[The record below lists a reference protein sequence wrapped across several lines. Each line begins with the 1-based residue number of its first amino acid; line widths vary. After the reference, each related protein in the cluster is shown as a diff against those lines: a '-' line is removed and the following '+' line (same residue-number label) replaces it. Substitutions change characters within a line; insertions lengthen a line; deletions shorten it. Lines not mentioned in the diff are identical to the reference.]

1 MPNSL
6 LLHTTVF
13 TPSIQIEVLNGVHLA
28 DLAQWQANYQSET
41 VDLRYFFHSG
51 WSS

>member
-1 MPNSL
+1 VPLTSSQ
-6 LLHTTVF
+6 HV
-13 TPSIQIEVLNGVHLA
+13 QIESANAAIFDRLHA
-28 DLAQWQANYQSET
+28 MSLAQWIQHYQAET

>member
-1 MPNSL
+1 MSL
-6 LLHTTVF
+6 PLTHF
-13 TPSIQIEVLNGVHLA
+13 K
-28 DLAQWQANYQSET
+28 QANAALMPTYACFKTASLMNWSQHYQAET

>member
-1 MPNSL
+1 MSL
-6 LLHTTVF
+6 LSSQNVQIQSAYAEMFDRLHAM
-13 TPSIQIEVLNGVHLA
+13 SLAAWIQHY
-28 DLAQWQANYQSET
+28 QAET

>member
-1 MPNSL
+1 MPLVLSINVLGNSMLIAL
-6 LLHTTVF
+6 LDR
-13 TPSIQIEVLNGVHLA
+13 LNMMS
-28 DLAQWQANYQSET
+28 LAQWVQHYQAET

>member
-1 MPNSL
+1 MPLNSL
-6 LLHTTVF
+6 QNVQVNSMLIALLDR
-13 TPSIQIEVLNGVHLA
+13 LNMMT
-28 DLAQWQANYQSET
+28 LAQWAQHYQAET

>member
-1 MPNSL
+1 MTLSSNTGSCKQTASSMPFA
-6 LLHTTVF
+6 T
-13 TPSIQIEVLNGVHLA
+13 LA
-28 DLAQWQANYQSET
+28 CSALAQWQTHYVAET

>member
-1 MPNSL
+1 MSMTSSYNAHQSSAQTKL
-6 LLHTTVF
+6 FGCVQTM
-13 TPSIQIEVLNGVHLA
+13 S
-28 DLAQWQANYQSET
+28 LAQWLEHYQAET

>member
-1 MPNSL
+1 MPLTSSQ
-6 LLHTTVF
+6 HV
-13 TPSIQIEVLNGVHLA
+13 QIESANAEMFDRLHSMS
-28 DLAQWQANYQSET
+28 LAQWVQHYQAET

>member
-1 MPNSL
+1 MRLNS
-6 LLHTTVF
+6 
-13 TPSIQIEVLNGVHLA
+13 SLNVHYGSASAALYGRLSVIG
-28 DLAQWQANYQSET
+28 LAQWVQHYQAET

>member
-1 MPNSL
+1 MPLVLSINVQANSMLIAL
-6 LLHTTVF
+6 LDR
-13 TPSIQIEVLNGVHLA
+13 LNMMS
-28 DLAQWQANYQSET
+28 LAQWAQHYQAET

>member
-1 MPNSL
+1 MLTLPSNQAHTRMAHADL
-6 LLHTTVF
+6 LDGAQVM
-13 TPSIQIEVLNGVHLA
+13 S
-28 DLAQWQANYQSET
+28 LAQWFHHFQAET

>member
-1 MPNSL
+1 MLTLSSNTVHTRLAHADL
-6 LLHTTVF
+6 LDRAQVM
-13 TPSIQIEVLNGVHLA
+13 S
-28 DLAQWQANYQSET
+28 LAQWFQHFQAET

>member
-1 MPNSL
+1 MPFTIHQHYLNNAASTAL
-6 LLHTTVF
+6 FERLHLKT
-13 TPSIQIEVLNGVHLA
+13 
-28 DLAQWQANYQSET
+28 LAQWVQHYQAET

>member
-1 MPNSL
+1 MPLNLLNAGHLTTTSVVAAVCPKALSL
-6 LLHTTVF
+6 SHW
-13 TPSIQIEVLNGVHLA
+13 
-28 DLAQWQANYQSET
+28 AQHFQAET